1 MILKKL
7 KLEFVY
13 RYSFEIYPRSLHHVT
28 YDTPGQTPTIKPN
41 LKTGGNFVS
50 TPTLSLAL
58 PKPSP
63 ATLERER
70 AMNNGGRKRPPPQ
83 PQPQPMPA
91 NPPKHHAASQEDD
104 FVDEDVFLDETLVAE
119 DEDSLILRDLE
130 ERGAL
135 ASRLSRWARPAL
147 SADYASASGNVGQFS
162 YCVCLAGIG
171 ILVRV
176 FSFFFG

>member
-1 MILKKL
+1 
-7 KLEFVY
+7 
-13 RYSFEIYPRSLHHVT
+13 
-28 YDTPGQTPTIKPN
+28 
-41 LKTGGNFVS
+41 
-50 TPTLSLAL
+50 
-58 PKPSP
+58 
-63 ATLERER
+63 
-70 AMNNGGRKRPPPQ
+70 
-83 PQPQPMPA
+83 MPA

-176 FSFFFG
+176 FSFFLVRNF